1 MKKKKTL
8 QLKPISICHELGLL
22 LCLSLSHSVVHTHTH
37 AYRQTHTP
45 TLSPTCLSS
54 QSALALPCSDTCS
67 HSHLIILSIYSGSA
81 CSSLSDYWMS
91 WMWSPTCRILKR
103 SYLVLSRLELLWVSD
118 FLGVL
123 LLPPVSPVPRGPLRQ
138 KSPGPDL
145 LHFCFVFFPVL
156 CLRTSDCLVLLLH

>member
-1 MKKKKTL
+1 MKKKNNNPL

-37 AYRQTHTP
+37 THTHMHTDIRIHL

-81 CSSLSDYWMS
+81 CSSLSDYRMS
-91 WMWSPTCRILKR
+91 CI
-103 SYLVLSRLELLWVSD
+103 EC
-118 FLGVL
+118 GL
-123 LLPPVSPVPRGPLRQ
+123 LLVVYLRDRTLSCLAWSCCEFLTFSVS
-138 KSPGPDL
+138 
-145 LHFCFVFFPVL
+145 CC
-156 CLRTSDCLVLLLH
+156 CLQ